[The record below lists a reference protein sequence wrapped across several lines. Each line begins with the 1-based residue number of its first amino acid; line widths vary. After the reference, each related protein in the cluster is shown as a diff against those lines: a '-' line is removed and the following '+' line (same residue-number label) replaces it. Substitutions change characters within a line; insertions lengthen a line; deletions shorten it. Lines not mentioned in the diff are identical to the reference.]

1 MGNRLLR
8 TCDSKLSGSVFTDIS
23 VHNQGRGGI
32 LASTWVDSKPPPPP
46 PPCTASQVPNS
57 NKAKKGSLTGEFGET
72 VKVECKDGFIG
83 GGETSCMEGRKW
95 SPLKC
100 TKPSKKVAIKWTAL
114 GCAKAGKDGSLEKKG
129 CGNGWNGGAISSVGV
144 RGLVAID
151 FKCDKNQHA
160 MIGFASGN
168 SHNSYQDIDCA
179 AYCDR
184 GTMRIYESG
193 GHKYNGYRYESSD
206 INRIERV
213 GGNVYYYFNEQMVR
227 KCQATL
233 SNTVFVDTSIH
244 NNNAGGFKMSR
255 WLLTSSSQILTPIK
269 WKAVGCAKT
278 NGAGA
283 LVKTGCGNGWNG
295 GGISTKSEKG
305 DTKIEFTCTRNQ
317 HSMIGFAKGNSHR
330 SYTDIDCA
338 LYCDRGTTRIYE
350 RGRHKYNGQT
360 YDETTAFSM
369 TRKGTAIKYYQD
381 GKLLRTCGHKLGGAV
396 LVDTSIHNQGR
407 GGINSAVWVPPPP
420 PPSKKCP
427 GDADGN
433 KNVNIEDLLVLLG
446 SYGKTGSGQ
455 KADFNGSKKVD
466 IEDLLILLGNYGKK
480 C

>member
-1 MGNRLLR
+1 MG
-8 TCDSKLSGSVFTDIS
+8 
-23 VHNQGRGGI
+23 
-32 LASTWVDSKPPPPP
+32 
-46 PPCTASQVPNS
+46 
-57 NKAKKGSLTGEFGET
+57 
-72 VKVECKDGFIG
+72 G

-114 GCAKAGKDGSLEKKG
+114 GCVKAGKDGSLEKKG

-184 GTMRIYESG
+184 GTMRIYENG
-193 GHKYNGYRYESSD
+193 GHRGNYARFSANTQLMVT
-206 INRIERV
+206 RV
-213 GGNVYYYFNEQMVR
+213 GTKGYYYMGGELI
-227 KCQATL
+227 ATCGNKL
-233 SNTVFVDTSIH
+233 AGSVFVDTSIH
-244 NNNAGGFKMSR
+244 NNNGKGFVSAMWAHSPRAKITHPVMWKNGKCVKMN
-255 WLLTSSSQILTPIK
+255 
-269 WKAVGCAKT
+269 G
-278 NGAGA
+278 GAGS
-283 LVKTGCGNGWNG
+283 LLKTGCGNSWNG
-295 GGISTKSEKG
+295 GAISRTDRPKN
-305 DTKIEFTCTRNQ
+305 TNIEFRCTQQQ
-317 HSMIGFAKGNSHR
+317 HSMIGFSTGGDASK
-330 SYTDIDCA
+330 SYNDIDCA
-338 LYCDRGTTRIYE
+338 LYCDQGNTRIYE
-350 RGRHKYNGQT
+350 RGRHRYNGQAYSPATVFEMQRRGT
-360 YDETTAFSM
+360 YI
-369 TRKGTAIKYYQD
+369 RYYQD
-381 GKLLRTCGHKLGGAV
+381 GKLLRTCANRLSGKV
-396 LVDTSIHNQGR
+396 YIDTSIHNQGR
-407 GGINSAVWVPPPP
+407 GGILASTWVPPPP

-427 GDADGN
+427 GDTDGN
-433 KNVNIEDLLVLLG
+433 KKINIEDLLVLLG